1 MNHKNS
7 NFRGKP
13 YVFHDPEFLVM
24 PWETDKIYLELVLF
38 NS

>member
-7 NFRGKP
+7 NFGGKP

-24 PWETDKIYLELVLF
+24 PWETDEIYLELVLF